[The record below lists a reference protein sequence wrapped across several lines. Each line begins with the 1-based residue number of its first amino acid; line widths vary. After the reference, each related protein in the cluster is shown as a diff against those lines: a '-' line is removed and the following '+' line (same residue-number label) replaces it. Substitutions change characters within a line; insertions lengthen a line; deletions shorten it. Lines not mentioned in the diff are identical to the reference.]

1 MNCHNAYPA
10 RDDCKTKYAP
20 IDTSR
25 GAPAKDWTRLYLLSF
40 LLTADRDKAERCF
53 VAGLELAA
61 EDQAALRDWAHSWAR
76 RIVINNALRLIGPY
90 PETKDFMAGSAPCI
104 RPSNNT

>member
-10 RDDCKTKYAP
+10 TNDCKTKYAP
-20 IDTSR
+20 IDTTR
-25 GAPAKDWTRLYLLSF
+25 WAPAKDRTKLYLLSF
-40 LLTADRDKAERCF
+40 LLTADREKAERCF

-76 RIVINNALRLIGPY
+76 RVVIDNALRLIAPHPHKG
-90 PETKDFMAGSAPCI
+90 KRGADFR
-104 RPSNNT
+104 RPG